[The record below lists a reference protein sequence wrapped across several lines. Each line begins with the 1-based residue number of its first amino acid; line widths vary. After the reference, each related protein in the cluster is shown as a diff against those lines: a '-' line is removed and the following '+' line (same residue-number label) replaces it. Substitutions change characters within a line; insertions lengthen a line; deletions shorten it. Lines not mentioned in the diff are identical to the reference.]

1 MYNWNKNN
9 KVEPKITGEINT
21 SYKNDKIKNQN
32 DSILLRK
39 YLHDIRNIKLLDKEM
54 INNIRNMSNEEKM
67 DIIITLNNV
76 VENLKSFIE

>member
-32 DSILLRK
+32 NSILLRK

>member
-1 MYNWNKNN
+1 MYDWNKNN

-76 VENLKSFIE
+76 VEKLKSFIE

>member
-1 MYNWNKNN
+1 MYDWNKNN
-9 KVEPKITGEINT
+9 NVEPKITGEINT

-76 VENLKSFIE
+76 VEKLKSFIE